1 MTALVLITTS
11 SNTQTVRRGLL
22 VCCLMKCLYDISDSN
37 VTLKRIFLTKLLE
50 VPDQNKAT
58 LLPKNVFSHK
68 MIKKAICLL
77 LTLNQ
82 QLTSLSVIDSFGG
95 IYLLFVVSCDH
106 IL

>member
-1 MTALVLITTS
+1 MSLRHLWQQRDIKKNFFNQTTWS
-11 SNTQTVRRGLL
+11 TRPKQSNVAAQ
-22 VCCLMKCLYDISDSN
+22 KCLF
-37 VTLKRIFLTKLLE
+37 T
-50 VPDQNKAT
+50 QND
-58 LLPKNVFSHK
+58 
-68 MIKKAICLL
+68 KKAICLL